1 MAAPPGPESNR
12 TQTALGS
19 TAGGGLRRAP
29 LPSRALHPHGSH
41 PLGMAIPLGER
52 ARRLAA
58 LALLGLALHGRALA
72 EPAFGPAPRDA
83 DGLFRNEAGELP
95 RAGPGVT
102 LPFFLRRIG
111 TSLTGR
117 SGAPPWIGNDGAFLR
132 ENATHSAPTATW
144 VGHSTLLVQ
153 LDHVTFLT
161 DPIWS
166 DSASPLRGLGPRR
179 FVAPGISLDAL
190 PPIDFVLIS
199 HNHYD
204 HLDLPTLRALA
215 DRSPATRFFV
225 PLGNAELLRDAGISA
240 VEELDWG
247 GRAAH
252 RDLVI
257 HCLPSQHWS
266 RRGPFDGRS
275 ALWAAWAVVGP
286 GRRFYFA
293 GDSGYFGG
301 FARAGEAL
309 GPFDLAAV
317 PIGAYQPEEMMRP
330 SHLDPEQ
337 AVRAGRELAA
347 RRLVAIH
354 FGTFDLSDEPLDE
367 PPRRFR
373 AAARDAGIADE
384 DAWVL
389 AIGETRRF

>member
-1 MAAPPGPESNR
+1 MSRFEER
-12 TQTALGS
+12 T
-19 TAGGGLRRAP
+19 LR
-29 LPSRALHPHGSH
+29 
-41 PLGMAIPLGER
+41 IT
-52 ARRLAA
+52 A
-58 LALLGLALHGRALA
+58 LALLCLALHGPAGA
-72 EPAFGPAPRDA
+72 EPAFLPAPRDGE
-83 DGLFRNEAGELP
+83 GLFRNEAESLP
-95 RAGPGVT
+95 HAGPSVT
-102 LPFFLRRIG
+102 LPFFLRRLG
-111 TSLTGR
+111 TSLFGR
-117 SGAPPWIGNDGAFLR
+117 PGAPARIENDGAFLR
-132 ENATHSAPTATW
+132 ANALHSVPTATW

-166 DSASPLRGLGPRR
+166 DTASPLREIGSRR
-179 FVAPGISLDAL
+179 FAAPGIAVEAL

-215 DRSPATRFFV
+215 ARNPGTRFFV
-225 PLGNAELLRDAGISA
+225 PLGNGELLRAAGITG

-247 GRAAH
+247 GRTEH
-252 RDLVI
+252 HGLTI

-266 RRGPFDGRS
+266 RRGPFDGRR

-286 GRRFYFA
+286 GRSFYFA
-293 GDSGYFGG
+293 GDSGYFDG
-301 FARAGEAL
+301 FARAGKAL

-317 PIGAYQPEEMMRP
+317 PIGAYRPEAMMRP
-330 SHLDPEQ
+330 SHLDPEE
-337 AVRAGRELAA
+337 AVRAGQDLAA

-373 AAARDAGIADE
+373 AAAQAAGIAEE